1 MERKIAW
8 IPFFV
13 FASLSSVSYLR
24 NGKAE
29 RKGKEVS

>member
-13 FASLSSVSYLR
+13 SAFLSSVSYLR
-24 NGKAE
+24 NSKAE